1 VNYSLDELSK
11 KSNRVSAFMIF
22 VVLSIKNTHNN
33 FNCKL

>member
-1 VNYSLDELSK
+1 
-11 KSNRVSAFMIF
+11 MIF